1 MPEVGRRYGCSKA
14 YFSTWRWPCQAS
26 ASVLRTAGTYTA
38 ARSGDLKV
46 SQCARFILFTLKAG
60 SRDAMSL
67 VVYAEALESR
77 GLFRSEGKQK
87 EKWSPEQIITRRLT
101 AEYF

>member
-1 MPEVGRRYGCSKA
+1 MSPAERCKLGPWVPQGKEEGVAEVGRRNGCSKA

-46 SQCARFILFTLKAG
+46 SHCARFILFTRK
-60 SRDAMSL
+60 SRSRVAMSL
-67 VVYAEALESR
+67 VV
-77 GLFRSEGKQK
+77 
-87 EKWSPEQIITRRLT
+87 
-101 AEYF
+101 